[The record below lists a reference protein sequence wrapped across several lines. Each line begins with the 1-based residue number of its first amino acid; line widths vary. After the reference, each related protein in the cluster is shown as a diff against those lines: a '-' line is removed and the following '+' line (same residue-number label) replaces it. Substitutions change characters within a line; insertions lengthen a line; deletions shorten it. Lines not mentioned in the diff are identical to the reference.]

1 VSSTAQIVVRP
12 ELTHAQSLIGE
23 RVSVLL
29 LHGHKQSCSN
39 HHSTVSTDQTDARVI
54 EKTETKKK
62 GCFRPLN
69 MLRMLPDRLACHMPA
84 LD

>member
-1 VSSTAQIVVRP
+1 M
-12 ELTHAQSLIGE
+12 
-23 RVSVLL
+23 
-29 LHGHKQSCSN
+29 
-39 HHSTVSTDQTDARVI
+39 STDQTDARVI